1 VANDAILTKDNMIKR
16 RWQGDP
22 LCYFCQHPETVN
34 HLLFSCSVAKCVWAT
49 IATCLGATNIP
60 TSFDQSWK
68 WCEKW
73 IPNGKQYYAVGIA
86 AICWSLWKM
95 RNKVCFEGKKLHNP
109 LEIVSHACALMKYW
123 AGLHKDVDKEVL
135 IQGVNTMLK
144 IAVQLLAERRADVQI
159 NLLPEATRED
169 DAEQESEH

>member
-1 VANDAILTKDNMIKR
+1 VTLFATSVNILK
-16 RWQGDP
+16 P
-22 LCYFCQHPETVN
+22 LIIYYSHALLLNVCGQLLQHVWELPTFLP
-34 HLLFSCSVAKCVWAT
+34 LL
-49 IATCLGATNIP
+49 
-60 TSFDQSWK
+60 TSHG
-68 WCEKW
+68 
-73 IPNGKQYYAVGIA
+73 NGVKNGFP
-86 AICWSLWKM
+86 M

-159 NLLPEATRED
+159 NVLPEATRED

>member
-1 VANDAILTKDNMIKR
+1 
-16 RWQGDP
+16 
-22 LCYFCQHPETVN
+22 
-34 HLLFSCSVAKCVWAT
+34 
-49 IATCLGATNIP
+49 
-60 TSFDQSWK
+60 
-68 WCEKW
+68 
-73 IPNGKQYYAVGIA
+73 
-86 AICWSLWKM
+86 
-95 RNKVCFEGKKLHNP
+95 
-109 LEIVSHACALMKYW
+109 MKYW